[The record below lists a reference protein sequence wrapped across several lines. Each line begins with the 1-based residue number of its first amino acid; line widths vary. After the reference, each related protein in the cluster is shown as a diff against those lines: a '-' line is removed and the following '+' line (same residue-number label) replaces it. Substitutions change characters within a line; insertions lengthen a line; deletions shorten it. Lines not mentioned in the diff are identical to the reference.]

1 MIYEACQE
9 GQLSY
14 EYRDGA
20 TSYGAFTFS
29 LAKALR
35 SAEREGVHLT
45 FRQLARRTAVQL
57 KALRYQQ
64 TPNLDGP
71 GRILKKRVPWV
82 EPKGRHKRT

>member
-29 LAKALR
+29 MAKVLR
-35 SAEREGVHLT
+35 NAERERVHLT
-45 FRQLARRTAVQL
+45 FRQLARKECHRWDTLGPAVL
-57 KALRYQQ
+57 KSLRQALRQESRHARQ
-64 TPNLDGP
+64 TNPL
-71 GRILKKRVPWV
+71 R
-82 EPKGRHKRT
+82 